1 MLELDTKL
9 MHSDILK
16 RLNAIKKPQRYITDK
31 LGISRSTF
39 WRLSTG
45 QDISMETFLTLIN
58 WLEKEPN
65 RYIKETKNEK
75 KNSIYNRSR

>member
-45 QDISMETFLTLIN
+45 QDITIETFLTLIN

-75 KNSIYNRSR
+75 KNRIYNRSS

>member
-16 RLNAIKKPQRYITDK
+16 RLNAIKKPQRHITEK

-45 QDISMETFLTLIN
+45 QDITMETFLTLIN

>member
-16 RLNAIKKPQRYITDK
+16 RLNAIKKPQKYLTDK
-31 LGISRSTF
+31 LGISRATF

-45 QDISMETFLTLIN
+45 NDITIQTFLKLVT
-58 WLEKEPN
+58 WLEKEPT
-65 RYIKETKNEK
+65 RYIKTKQNEK

>member
-31 LGISRSTF
+31 LGISRATF

-45 QDISMETFLTLIN
+45 QDITMETFLTLIT

-75 KNSIYNRSR
+75 KNRIYNRNN

>member
-45 QDISMETFLTLIN
+45 QDITMETFLTLIT

-75 KNSIYNRSR
+75 KNRIYNRNN

>member
-45 QDISMETFLTLIN
+45 QDITMETFLTLIT

-75 KNSIYNRSR
+75 KNRIYNRSS

>member
-45 QDISMETFLTLIN
+45 QDITIETFLTLIN

-75 KNSIYNRSR
+75 KNTIS

>member
-45 QDISMETFLTLIN
+45 QDITMETFLTLIT

-75 KNSIYNRSR
+75 KNSIFNRSR

>member
-31 LGISRSTF
+31 IGISRSTF

-45 QDISMETFLTLIN
+45 QDITIETFLTLIN

-75 KNSIYNRSR
+75 KNSIYNRSS

>member
-45 QDISMETFLTLIN
+45 QDITIETFLTLIN

>member
-45 QDISMETFLTLIN
+45 QDITMETFLTLIT

-75 KNSIYNRSR
+75 KNRIFNRSR

>member
-1 MLELDTKL
+1 MIELDTKL

-45 QDISMETFLTLIN
+45 QDITMETFLTLIT

-75 KNSIYNRSR
+75 KNRIYNRSS

>member
-45 QDISMETFLTLIN
+45 QDITMETFLTLIN

>member
-16 RLNAIKKPQRYITDK
+16 RLNSIKKPQRYITDK

-45 QDISMETFLTLIN
+45 QDITMETFLTLVN

-65 RYIKETKNEK
+65 RYIKKTKNEK
-75 KNSIYNRSR
+75 KNSIYNRSS

>member
-16 RLNAIKKPQRYITDK
+16 RLNAINKPQRYITDK

-45 QDISMETFLTLIN
+45 QDITMETFLTLIT
-58 WLEKEPN
+58 WLEEEPN

-75 KNSIYNRSR
+75 KNSIYNRNS

>member
-31 LGISRSTF
+31 LWISRSTF

-45 QDISMETFLTLIN
+45 QDITMETFLTLIN

>member
-45 QDISMETFLTLIN
+45 QDITMETFLTLIT